1 MKYLIDTHALIQFL
15 EDNKKLPKDIKKII
29 SNPDSDI
36 YLSIVCLWEMS
47 IKISLGKLKL
57 SQSLEKLIEILE
69 YQNITILTI
78 DPAHVLGVMNLPFK
92 HRDPFDRLMISQCLF
107 EKMTFIT
114 NEALFEKYGVI
125 RVW

>member
-1 MKYLIDTHALIQFL
+1 MKYLIDTHALIWFL
-15 EDNKKLPKDIKKII
+15 EDNKKLPQDIKNII

-57 SQSLEKLIEILE
+57 SQPLEKLIEILG

-78 DPAHVLGVMNLPFK
+78 NPAHVLGVMKLPFE

-107 EKMTFIT
+107 EEMTFIT

-125 RVW
+125 RAW